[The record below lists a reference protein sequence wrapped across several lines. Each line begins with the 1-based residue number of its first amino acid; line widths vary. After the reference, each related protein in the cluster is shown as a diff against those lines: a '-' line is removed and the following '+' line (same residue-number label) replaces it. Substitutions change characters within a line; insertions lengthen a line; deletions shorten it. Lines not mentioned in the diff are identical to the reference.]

1 MAKFT
6 IGFGALLVVVSLGFW
21 LAMDRTEAAA
31 LHPAGI
37 GVLLI
42 LCGALATTENAKKR
56 MLWMHIAVTLGL
68 IGLLTTGIRAGIAL
82 AKGTAMSINPMG
94 FEERAVIAFICLI
107 YVALCVRS
115 FIAARRGRLA
125 PPTT

>member
-1 MAKFT
+1 MTLAKLT
-6 IGFGALLVVVSLGFW
+6 IWFGVLLAAVSLCFW
-21 LAMDRTEAAA
+21 IAIGRTETAA

-42 LCGALATTENAKKR
+42 ICGLLANTENPKKR

-68 IGLLTTGIRAGIAL
+68 IGFLSTGIRAVIEL
-82 AKGTAMSINPMG
+82 AKGTAMSINPTG
-94 FEERAVIAFICLI
+94 FEERVVIALICLI

-115 FIAARRGRLA
+115 FIAARRARKV
-125 PPTT
+125 

>member
-1 MAKFT
+1 MAKLT
-6 IGFGALLVVVSLGFW
+6 IGFGVLIAAVSLGFW
-21 LAMDRTEAAA
+21 LAIGRTEVAA

-42 LCGALATTENAKKR
+42 LCGALANTENPKKR

-68 IGLLTTGIRAGIAL
+68 IGFLVTGIRTGIAL
-82 AKGTAMSINPMG
+82 AKGTAMSINPTG
-94 FEERAVIAFICLI
+94 FEERSVVALICLV

-115 FIAARRGRLA
+115 FITARRARVAA
-125 PPTT
+125 PTA

>member
-1 MAKFT
+1 MAKLT
-6 IGFGALLVVVSLGFW
+6 IWFGVLLAAVSLCFW
-21 LAMDRTEAAA
+21 IAIGRTETAA

-42 LCGALATTENAKKR
+42 ICGLLANTENPKKR

-68 IGLLTTGIRAGIAL
+68 IGFLSTGIRAVIEL
-82 AKGTAMSINPMG
+82 AKGTAMSINPTG
-94 FEERAVIAFICLI
+94 FEERVVIALICLI

-115 FIAARRGRLA
+115 FIAARRARKV
-125 PPTT
+125 

>member
-1 MAKFT
+1 LAKLT
-6 IGFGALLVVVSLGFW
+6 IGFGILLALVSVGFW
-21 LAMDRTEAAA
+21 LAMGRAEMAA

-37 GVLLI
+37 GILLI
-42 LCGALATTENAKKR
+42 LCGALANTENPKKR

-68 IGLLTTGIRAGIAL
+68 IGFLTTGIRAGIAL

-94 FEERAVIAFICLI
+94 FDERAVIALICLV

-115 FIAARRGRLA
+115 FITARRGRLA
-125 PPTT
+125 APTA